1 MNAVIF
7 IGIQASGKSTFYSQ
21 QFSRTHLRLNL
32 DMLKTRHRE
41 KELFCAALATHTQ
54 IVIDNTNPTVADR
67 ARYIAP
73 SKSAGYR
80 IIGYYFQSEID
91 ACKQRNAK
99 RPNDEQ
105 VPLAGLLGTYGR
117 LEVPKFD
124 EGFDELFYVRIKGED
139 GFTVEAWR
147 E

>member
-1 MNAVIF
+1 MNAVVF
-7 IGIQASGKSTFYSQ
+7 IGIQASGKSTFYAH

-41 KELFCAALATHTQ
+41 KELFSAALATNTQ
-54 IVIDNTNPTVADR
+54 IVIDNTNPTLADR
-67 ARYIAP
+67 ARYIPP
-73 SKSAGYR
+73 SKAAGYR

-91 ACKQRNAK
+91 ACKQRNSN
-99 RPNDEQ
+99 RPSDEQ

-117 LEVPKFD
+117 LEMPRLD
-124 EGFDELFYVRIKGED
+124 EGFDELFYVRIRNAKE
-139 GFTVEAWR
+139 FTIEEWR